1 LPILRLVRIYNDFLH
16 PFHILLGSW
25 NILTESS
32 EPIKQDGGKL
42 ITVKIF
48 R

>member
-1 LPILRLVRIYNDFLH
+1 MHDPDTN
-16 PFHILLGSW
+16 P
-25 NILTESS
+25 LTESS